1 MKAIDHVAQAS
12 PILVAAALS
21 LLGASAVRAAEC
33 QYLIEGSDEL
43 QYSQRQLH
51 VPASCATVELTLK
64 HSGREPVNV
73 IGHNWVLSKSSDV
86 NAVVT
91 SGLNAGRTNNYQ
103 SPNDSRIL
111 AATPLVGGGESTT
124 IRFSTE
130 RLQPGADYSFFC
142 TYPGHSVL
150 MKGSFVF
157 GEKGGLHAASVG
169 LSQPPVGL
177 PQSLQH

>member
-1 MKAIDHVAQAS
+1 MKSKHHVAEAS
-12 PILVAAALS
+12 KILVATALS
-21 LLGASAVRAAEC
+21 LLGASAVSAAEC
-33 QYLIEGSDEL
+33 QFVIEGTDDM

-51 VPASCATVELTLK
+51 VPANCATVELTLK
-64 HSGREPVNV
+64 HSGRQPVNV
-73 IGHNWVLSKSSDV
+73 IGHNWVLSKSSDA

-91 SGLNAGRTNNYQ
+91 SGLNAGRGNNYQ
-103 SPNDSRIL
+103 TPNDPRIL

-130 RLQPGADYSFFC
+130 RLQPGGDYSFFC

-169 LSQPPVGL
+169 LSQSMPR
-177 PQSLQH
+177 